1 MKKILILCFLILTSC
16 AARKVNVDKVDTL
29 VKTDSTSVTKKETVA
44 TQDNHISIVT
54 DTDELEITPIDTAKV
69 IEVDGKK
76 YKNAKLRYKK
86 VKKVLVDSTKIKVSE
101 KTSINVEV
109 KKDAKV
115 KAFKKEI
122 DKEANYSIYF
132 WWLLILLLIALGFYT
147 YKRIN
152 RTLF

>member
-1 MKKILILCFLILTSC
+1 MQSL
-16 AARKVNVDKVDTL
+16 D
-29 VKTDSTSVTKKETVA
+29 TKKT
-44 TQDNHISIVT
+44 
-54 DTDELEITPIDTAKV
+54 
-69 IEVDGKK
+69 
-76 YKNAKLRYKK
+76 
-86 VKKVLVDSTKIKVSE
+86 KKVLVDTTKIKVSE
-101 KTSINVEV
+101 KTSIKVEV

-122 DKEANYSIYF
+122 DKEANYSIFF